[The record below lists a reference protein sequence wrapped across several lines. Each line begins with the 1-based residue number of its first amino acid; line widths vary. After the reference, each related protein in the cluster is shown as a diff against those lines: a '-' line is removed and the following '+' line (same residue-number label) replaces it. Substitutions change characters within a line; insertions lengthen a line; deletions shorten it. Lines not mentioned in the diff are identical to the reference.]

1 MTFTNLQMQILKKLI
16 TLLAFVVV
24 AGATAFAQD
33 DELPP
38 PSSKPKQN
46 EQQNDGKPTPDPK
59 NFKGFSKSK
68 FDISKFLIE
77 PIINLSISQYRIDAG
92 FSPSIAYR
100 VFQPKNANPRWG
112 NTGLFVG
119 GGVTYFYTQINE
131 GRGKKYNFQ
140 TYGAG
145 PLLQYNI
152 WRGFFVR
159 TKIELLGRR
168 VPDANA
174 STVTPVTGGYLY
186 NFKYKQV
193 FTPAWLIGAGYNLLQ
208 SKNIFIPVIVS
219 YNMLHSVVS
228 KDYSIYP
235 RGFTVQLGFITLF

>member
-1 MTFTNLQMQILKKLI
+1 MTFTNIQMQILKKLI

-33 DELPP
+33 DDLPP
-38 PSSKPKQN
+38 PSSKPKQT
-46 EQQNDGKPTPDPK
+46 EQQNDGQTAPDPK
-59 NFKGFSKSK
+59 NFKGFSKNK

-100 VFQPKNANPRWG
+100 VYQPKKVSPRWG

-119 GGVTYFYTQINE
+119 GGVTYYYTQINE
-131 GRGKKYNFQ
+131 GRGFKYNVQ

-145 PLLQYNI
+145 PLIQYNI

-159 TKIELLGRR
+159 TKVELLGRR
-168 VPDANA
+168 VPA
-174 STVTPVTGGYLY
+174 GYSSY
-186 NFKYKQV
+186 TNGSNIVYAFKYKQV

-219 YNMLHSVVS
+219 YNLLHSVVS